1 MHTFVH
7 RKKWAV
13 YIANLA
19 FTVLKNMTL
28 IGYLALLFKFQK
40 HTKKKNS
47 NTHLFQQNKDF
58 LCYLIWV
65 KFKLSY
71 IKCLQVPSLIPVLLY
86 KLGRENNPSVVHAV
100 LYCLPSFGTHKVT
113 NSPHVHSTSCK
124 KVPCRRSLFS
134 STSSLFLIFQL
145 CIPMVLQTL
154 SMLASAPKMSAVA
167 MRLLTALWKIQ
178 VCHDTCLY
186 IYNSLYLFCSVIHCH
201 ACQRSRLVISPAVPP
216 SSKWYE
222 SKWCFV
228 LPGNLTQI
236 SQP

>member
-1 MHTFVH
+1 MGIWHFCLSSKSTQK
-7 RKKWAV
+7 RKTAINI
-13 YIANLA
+13 YFNR
-19 FTVLKNMTL
+19 
-28 IGYLALLFKFQK
+28 
-40 HTKKKNS
+40 TKTS
-47 NTHLFQQNKDF
+47 CF

-71 IKCLQVPSLIPVLLY
+71 INCLQVPSLIPVLLY

-113 NSPHVHSTSCK
+113 NSPHVHSTPYK

-178 VCHDTCLY
+178 VCHDKCLY
-186 IYNSLYLFCSVIHCH
+186 IYNSLYLFCLLSLYPFTVIHCH
-201 ACQRSRLVISPAVPP
+201 ACQCSRLVISPAVPP